1 MCPVLAVPRESKT
14 MSKASREVASQSDS
28 RVAEKRYRILYVQ
41 RPNGGGSATGL
52 YDMVRVL
59 DRERF
64 EPVVLFYQQNDFCE
78 AFRELGAHVMVL
90 SGRTGARPLPAL
102 VSGAVGGLRDSSNA
116 VRQVNRLIRSDWPL
130 ARRIARLIKREH
142 IDLVHNN
149 DNPRGDRAS
158 MIAARLAGVPQ
169 VSHVRF
175 LPDYFR
181 PIDRRL
187 ATFVDFFIYVSTAV
201 EQQYRTE
208 IGVPAWKGKVI
219 YDPFD
224 FASFGNGGRSA
235 AQVRTELGLG
245 DHHQVVSNVGRIVPW
260 KGQDVFL
267 RAMAQV
273 VRSHPNAVALIV
285 GSAAAKPAAQEYY
298 CQLERLV
305 QELRLSDNVIFTGFR
320 RDIPEIMAA
329 SDVVVHSASRPEP
342 FGRVV
347 VEAMAAN
354 RPLVATAAGGVLEI
368 IDDQETGLLVPLE
381 DSARM
386 AQAIETL
393 LEDAALAERMG
404 QRARREAEA
413 RYEPQRFADA
423 IRRIYEGTL
432 AGRAHK
438 STRG

>member
-1 MCPVLAVPRESKT
+1 MT
-14 MSKASREVASQSDS
+14 MSRVSGRGSSRTDS
-28 RVAEKRYRILYVQ
+28 RPAAKRYRILYVQ

-52 YDMVRVL
+52 YDMVRGL

-78 AFRELGAHVMVL
+78 AFRGLGAQVIVL
-90 SGRTGARPLPAL
+90 GRDRTSSRPLPAPL
-102 VSGAVGGLRDSSNA
+102 RGVAGGLRDGSRA
-116 VRQVNRLIRSDWPL
+116 VKQLSRLVRSDWPL
-130 ARRIARLIKREH
+130 ARRIARQIKSEH

-149 DNPRGDRAS
+149 DNPRGDRPS
-158 MIAARLAGVPQ
+158 MIAARLVGVPQ

-187 ATFVDFFIYVSTAV
+187 AKFVDFFIYMSNAI

-208 IGVPAWKGKVI
+208 VGVPAHKGKVI

-235 AQVRTELGLG
+235 AQVRKELGLG

-267 RAMAQV
+267 RAMARV
-273 VRSHPNAVALIV
+273 VRSCPNAMALIV
-285 GSAAAKPAAQEYY
+285 GSAAGKQAAQEYY
-298 CQLERLV
+298 RQLEKLV
-305 QELRLSDNVIFTGFR
+305 EELGLSDNVIFTGFR

-354 RPLVATAAGGVLEI
+354 RPVVATAAGGVLEI

-404 QRARREAEA
+404 QRARREAET

-423 IRRIYEGTL
+423 IRHIYEGTL
-432 AGRAHK
+432 AGRAPEGN
-438 STRG
+438 RG